1 MLHKNLKTD
10 ISILKFS
17 LLDLNQILKIKLLD
31 FMFQACVCFFKSPYV
46 DMKSCCSV
54 ITQFHWNSKTWKSC
68 ASYSHA
74 N

>member
-31 FMFQACVCFFKSPYV
+31 FMFIFQ
-46 DMKSCCSV
+46 
-54 ITQFHWNSKTWKSC
+54 ITLCWYEILLF
-68 ASYSHA
+68 SH
-74 N
+74 NTVSLKL

>member
-31 FMFQACVCFFKSPYV
+31 FMFQACVCFFQ
-46 DMKSCCSV
+46 
-54 ITQFHWNSKTWKSC
+54 ITLC
-68 ASYSHA
+68 
-74 N
+74 

>member
-31 FMFQACVCFFKSPYV
+31 FMFQACVCFFQLTLCWYE
-46 DMKSCCSV
+46 
-54 ITQFHWNSKTWKSC
+54 ILLF
-68 ASYSHA
+68 SH
-74 N
+74 NTVSLKL